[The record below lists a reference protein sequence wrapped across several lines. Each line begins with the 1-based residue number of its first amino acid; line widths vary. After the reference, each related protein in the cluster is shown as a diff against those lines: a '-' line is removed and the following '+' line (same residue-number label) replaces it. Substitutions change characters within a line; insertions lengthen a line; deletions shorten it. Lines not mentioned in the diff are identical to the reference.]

1 MPTPLPDEL
10 AQQLRGAFRTLMDTL
25 ALLEAEE
32 IEGARLAGG
41 WTPKA
46 LVAHVGFWD
55 RVQTQRMQDA
65 LSGASAQRG
74 FVRPTTENDARAA
87 EDEDRPLG
95 EVVVDAMAAR
105 EALAA
110 FAATLSP
117 AELEREYPE
126 GDRPFSLLNQLQ
138 HMVGHTRIHTRELND
153 YCGSMRRWQRGALR
167 TFLVRQ
173 HNNLMESIAGLH
185 EDTLVAVRV
194 CDKWTIRDLL
204 AHLLSWNEFGY
215 LVLKGWPQADRT
227 TLAPWLAA
235 GESDDI
241 DAINARL
248 LAARAGLDMIAI
260 ADGLATCHRRM
271 LRIFDRA
278 GDETLAGEG
287 DYGWGEQGEMARFF
301 YSLAQH
307 DMEHAEAIWRY
318 RTDPQAFVVQ

>member
-1 MPTPLPDEL
+1 MSETLPDEL
-10 AQQLRGAFRTLMDTL
+10 AQQLRDAFGTLMDTL

-32 IEGARLAGG
+32 IERARLAGG

-55 RVQTQRMQDA
+55 RVQTQRMRDA

-74 FVRPTTENDARAA
+74 FVRPAAENDVRAA
-87 EDEDRPLG
+87 EDENRPLD
-95 EVVVDAMAAR
+95 EVIADATAAHK
-105 EALAA
+105 ALAA

-126 GDRPFSLLNQLQ
+126 GDRPLSLLKQLQ
-138 HMVGHTRIHTRELND
+138 HMVGHVRIHTRELNA
-153 YCGSMRRWQRGALR
+153 YCGSMRRWQRRALR

-185 EDTLVAVRV
+185 EDTLVAVRIGGT
-194 CDKWTIRDLL
+194 WTIRDVL

-215 LVLKGWPQADRT
+215 LVLKGWPQADRA
-227 TLAPWLAA
+227 TLAPWLAVS
-235 GESDDI
+235 ESDTIHDV
-241 DAINARL
+241 NARL
-248 LAARAGLDMIAI
+248 LAARADLDMIAV

-271 LRIFDRA
+271 LRIFDCA
-278 GDETLAGEG
+278 DDETLAGEG
-287 DYGWGEQGEMARFF
+287 DYGWGERGEMARFF
-301 YSLAQH
+301 YFLAQH

-318 RTDPQAFVVQ
+318 RTAPQAFVPQ